1 MHEYSVVQ
9 SLMEQIEAQ
18 AGRHRATAV
27 HRVRLRIGELAGID
41 PDLLRTAYE
50 MVREGTICA
59 TAPLEIDTV
68 AARWECRG
76 CGRAIAAGSL
86 LQCEACGRP
95 ARLAAGDEILLERL
109 ELEVED
115 V

>member
-1 MHEYSVVQ
+1 MHEYSIAL
-9 SLMEQIEAQ
+9 SLLEQIDVQ

-27 HRVRLRIGELAGID
+27 HRVRIRIGELAGID
-41 PDLLRTAYE
+41 PDLLQTAYQI
-50 MVREGTICA
+50 VREGTVCSA
-59 TAPLEIDTV
+59 APLEIESV
-68 AARWECRG
+68 LARWVCRA
-76 CGRAIAAGSL
+76 CGRAVVAGSI
-86 LQCEACGRP
+86 LQCEACGQP

>member
-1 MHEYSVVQ
+1 MHEYSIVQ
-9 SLMEQIEAQ
+9 SLMEQIALQ
-18 AGRHRATAV
+18 AGRHGASAV

-50 MVREGTICA
+50 MVREGTICEA
-59 TAPLEIDTV
+59 APLDIDTV
-68 AARWECRG
+68 EARWECRG
-76 CGRAIAAGSL
+76 CGRVIVAGSL